1 VQNLGLGDFAMR
13 FDSRELVAIFVG
25 GAAIAGLVVSSPVVA
40 GAKHARPA
48 PKQVHVAFQ
57 KSAIELALR

>member
-1 VQNLGLGDFAMR
+1 MR